1 MNQETLLYVLVGFLV
16 LAGILVLP
24 LLYQLWRTAEQL
36 TIALRTLNSRLPFIL
51 KNVEDITGNLNETT
65 TNVNARVAEVSSAL
79 QRVHGFFKLLPECKS
94 RCGFEAGEAPPV
106 PEKCPSRPERRQDV
120 LSRVKHQHQESCAVN
135 SGLCSAGAYTTP
147 GRGAAGG
154 RIF

>member
-65 TNVNARVAEVSSAL
+65 TNVNARVAEVSSPL
-79 QRVHGFFKLLPECKS
+79 QRVHGFLSSFQSVNHVVGSKQGKPLRFLKNALPALKGVKTFFRVLNTS
-94 RCGFEAGEAPPV
+94 TRNPV
-106 PEKCPSRPERRQDV
+106 Q
-120 LSRVKHQHQESCAVN
+120 
-135 SGLCSAGAYTTP
+135 
-147 GRGAAGG
+147 
-154 RIF
+154 

>member
-36 TIALRTLNSRLPFIL
+36 TIALRTLN
-51 KNVEDITGNLNETT
+51 VEDITGNLNETT

-79 QRVHGFFKLLPECKS
+79 QRVHGFLSSFQSVNHVVGSKQGKPLRFLKNALPALKGVKTFFRVLNTS
-94 RCGFEAGEAPPV
+94 TRNPV
-106 PEKCPSRPERRQDV
+106 Q
-120 LSRVKHQHQESCAVN
+120 
-135 SGLCSAGAYTTP
+135 
-147 GRGAAGG
+147 
-154 RIF
+154 

>member
-1 MNQETLLYVLVGFLV
+1 MNQETLLYVLLGFLV

-36 TIALRTLNSRLPFIL
+36 TIALRTLNARLPFIL

-79 QRVHGFFKLLPECKS
+79 QRVHGFLSSFQSVNHVVRSRQVKPLWLLKKN
-94 RCGFEAGEAPPV
+94 AGPV
-106 PEKCPSRPERRQDV
+106 LQGVKTFFRV
-120 LSRVKHQHQESCAVN
+120 LNTSTRN
-135 SGLCSAGAYTTP
+135 SLQ
-147 GRGAAGG
+147 
-154 RIF
+154 